1 MRLSRW
7 CLVQG
12 LVHSRS
18 LSNLVASLNPP
29 SAPLLL
35 TVLIPPAFLLFFK
48 HIRPAP
54 APGSLHSLS
63 PLPGLFILSLEI
75 YRILYVIFFK
85 FLFKNHLLKKASPEC
100 PVQNGNMLPIPC
112 LSYLTVFSK
121 HWPLTVLYYKMQLFV
136 MCAVYCRSPQ
146 LGLKFHKDRYLCFVW
161 LCPVACGLLVLWSGI
176 EPGPSA
182 VSVWS
187 PNHWAA
193 REFSLCFVAIPHNM

>member
-1 MRLSRW
+1 M
-7 CLVQG
+7 
-12 LVHSRS
+12 
-18 LSNLVASLNPP
+18 
-29 SAPLLL
+29 
-35 TVLIPPAFLLFFK
+35 IP
-48 HIRPAP
+48 
-54 APGSLHSLS
+54 
-63 PLPGLFILSLEI
+63 
-75 YRILYVIFFK
+75 FK
-85 FLFKNHLLKKASPEC
+85 FGCLPQSTFSSSPPNCVNPTSLLAVLQTYQACSCPRVFAQSFSSSWTIYSFSRNLQDSLRHLLQERGR
-100 PVQNGNMLPIPC
+100 VQNGNMLPIPC

-161 LCPVACGLLVLWSGI
+161 LCPVACGILVLWSGI